1 MRGVAD
7 LLAAGVSG
15 TYVAP
20 SDVFAA
26 YLQAGDKDLAAR
38 GSFRDSAADD
48 ADAVVGDVPTHDGGV
63 QVDGTGVV
71 EDPSPADEQVFP
83 LTVEE
88 FRVRVPPRPIA
99 AGVLSVVPSRTP
111 LRVIG
116 CGPNRAGAAGD
127 ARPDQGQILLELS
140 ARIARYPHAL
150 LQAVGLKTVA

>member
-48 ADAVVGDVPTHDGGV
+48 ADAVVGDVPTDDGGV
-63 QVDGTGVV
+63 QVDDTGVV
-71 EDPSPADEQVFP
+71 EDPSPADE
-83 LTVEE
+83 
-88 FRVRVPPRPIA
+88 RRVPAHGRGVQGEGA
-99 AGVLSVVPSRTP
+99 GAGVVLYPATNEY
-111 LRVIG
+111 II
-116 CGPNRAGAAGD
+116 RA
-127 ARPDQGQILLELS
+127 RSPI
-140 ARIARYPHAL
+140 
-150 LQAVGLKTVA
+150 TV